1 VAAGTPVS
9 ALTAPRATPA
19 AISNR
24 ATAAAAQPTALAAA
38 AEPTPAPVATQAAA
52 QPTEAPA
59 AAPRMLLDEHFA
71 TNAAKW
77 PAGPQGLT
85 ALVNGTYRIA
95 PQQAGQF
102 VAVSAPI
109 TNLPAD
115 VVVSA
120 TFRKLAGPSGGGYGI
135 IVRDQST
142 TPRDGTKQDG
152 QFYVLELGD
161 KGEVGIWRRD
171 SDHWVDLLAWQRTD
185 AVKPGT
191 ATNELSVRAV
201 GNTLSML
208 VNGTPVTTKTDS
220 TFASGGVG
228 VFVGGDGNQVAVEHF
243 SIQTP

>member
-1 VAAGTPVS
+1 
-9 ALTAPRATPA
+9 
-19 AISNR
+19 
-24 ATAAAAQPTALAAA
+24 
-38 AEPTPAPVATQAAA
+38 
-52 QPTEAPA
+52 
-59 AAPRMLLDEHFA
+59 
-71 TNAAKW
+71 
-77 PAGPQGLT
+77 
-85 ALVNGTYRIA
+85 
-95 PQQAGQF
+95 F

-152 QFYVLELGD
+152 QFYVLEVGD

-171 SDHWVDLLAWQRTD
+171 SDHWVDLLPWQRTD

-201 GNTLSML
+201 GNTLSLL
-208 VNGTPVTTKTDS
+208 VN
-220 TFASGGVG
+220 
-228 VFVGGDGNQVAVEHF
+228 
-243 SIQTP
+243 